1 MANAVLDDGFAA
13 DGAPTRARSRLS
25 FAVAGGEAIT
35 RLLPEWAVLAGRAA
49 GDNLFFHPDF
59 ALPAIRYLD
68 PGVLVAT
75 ATHADGRLAALAPF
89 THARLGRLAP
99 AARLWAHDYA
109 PLGLPLVDRGEVDAA
124 VTTLVDGLAAHG
136 SLIVPD
142 LPLEGPV
149 AAAFMEA
156 ATRAGRP
163 VDILDRHQRA
173 TLDRSLPADRRTALP
188 AKRRKEFGRQMRRL
202 ADHGHV
208 SIETR
213 VEPAEVRSHFEV
225 FMALE
230 AAGWKGKRGSALISS
245 AMTAGFAREIVRV
258 LADAGAARID
268 SIDVDHQPIAMVV
281 TFAAGETAFAWKIAY
296 DETYARYSP
305 GAQLMLEVAGGIF
318 SDPTIRQID
327 SCASADHPMIDHLWS
342 GRMTLGT
349 LVIGPPG
356 GSLLHRIGVAAAR
369 AELAARSVAK
379 RMRG

>member
-1 MANAVLDDGFAA
+1 MANAVLDDGLAA
-13 DGAPTRARSRLS
+13 AGAPARGRSRLS
-25 FAVAGGEAIT
+25 FAIAGGEAIT
-35 RLLPEWAVLAGRAA
+35 PLLPEWAVLAGRAA

-75 ATHADGRLAALAPF
+75 VAHADGRFAALAPF
-89 THARLGRLAP
+89 TQARLGRLAP

-124 VTTLVDGLAAHG
+124 VTALVDGLAAHG

-149 AAAFMEA
+149 AAAFLQA
-156 ATRAGRP
+156 ANRAGRP
-163 VDILDRHQRA
+163 VDVLDRHQRA

-202 ADHGHV
+202 ADHGLV

-213 VEPAEVRSHFEV
+213 VEPEEVRSRFEV

-230 AAGWKGKRGSALISS
+230 AAGWKGKRGTALISS
-245 AMTAGFAREIVRV
+245 AKTADFAREIVRI
-258 LADAGAARID
+258 LADAGSARID

-281 TFAAGETAFAWKIAY
+281 TFAAGETAFTWKIAY

-305 GAQLMLEVAGGIF
+305 GAQLMLEVAAGIF

-327 SCASADHPMIDHLWS
+327 SCASTDHPMIDHLWS
-342 GRMTLGT
+342 GRITLGT

-356 GSLLHRIGVAAAR
+356 GSFLHRIGVAAAR
-369 AELAARSVAK
+369 AELAARSAAK
-379 RMRG
+379 RVRG